1 MTKKLPRVAAVHD
14 ISGYGKCSLTV
25 AIPLLSA
32 AGIEVCPLVTAT
44 LSTNTLFPGF
54 TFYDMT
60 EHMRTCIAHWRALGL
75 KFESVYSG
83 FLGSAEQIGLVMDLI
98 QNFESGVAVVDPVMG
113 DHGKVISTYTKEM
126 CDKMA
131 DLVAVADVVTPNIT
145 EACLLAGRPYA
156 GPSLAKDEAESL
168 CRSVKGRGA
177 KNVVLTGVVRGE
189 KLYNCVLQESGKYF
203 ESEIGRL
210 DFSMHGTGD
219 LFTSTLT
226 AALVRGYTLAD
237 AVASAAL
244 FVRDAMVYSLEVE
257 NVNERGVAFEP
268 LVYELNS
275 GVYLG

>member
-32 AGIEVCPLVTAT
+32 AGIEVCPVVTAT
-44 LSTNTLFPGF
+44 LSTNTLFPNF

-60 EHMRTCIAHWRALGL
+60 DHMRTCIAHWRKLGL
-75 KFESVYSG
+75 RFESVYSG

-98 QNFESGVAVVDPVMG
+98 RNFESGVSVVDPVMG
-113 DHGKVISTYTKEM
+113 DHGKVITTYTKEM

-145 EACLLAGRPYA
+145 EACLLMGRPYA
-156 GPSLAKDEAESL
+156 GPSLDKAESEAL
-168 CRSVKGRGA
+168 CRGVKSGGA
-177 KNVVLTGVVRGE
+177 KNVVLTGVIRGD
-189 KLYNCVLQESGKYF
+189 KLYNCVLEESGKYF
-203 ESEIGRL
+203 ESEIGLL
-210 DFSMHGTGD
+210 DFNMHGTGD

-244 FVRDAMVYSLEVE
+244 FVRDAMVFSRDVE
-257 NVNERGVAFEP
+257 DVMERGVAFEP
-268 LVYELNS
+268 LLHKLHS